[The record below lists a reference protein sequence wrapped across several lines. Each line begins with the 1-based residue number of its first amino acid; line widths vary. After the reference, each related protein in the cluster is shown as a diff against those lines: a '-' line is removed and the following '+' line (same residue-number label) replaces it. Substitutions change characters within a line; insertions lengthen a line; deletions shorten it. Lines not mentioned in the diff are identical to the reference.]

1 MHYMNADL
9 AAVLLVAALLF
20 AIVSVIRSELRSL
33 LAWACVL
40 GFLVL
45 AWDYTVSAGWF

>member
-1 MHYMNADL
+1 MHYMNEDL

-20 AIVSVIRSELRSL
+20 AIVAVIRTELRSL
-33 LAWACVL
+33 LAWACVF

-45 AWDYTVSAGWF
+45 AWDYTVNAGWF